1 MAHQMLIVFAVLAIT
16 VGLFAWGRPRADVV
30 ALLVVAAL
38 MASGVLTPTE
48 ALSGFGSPVVFLL
61 AAIFVVSAGLVNTGV
76 AQRLGE
82 LVVRVGG
89 GNETRLVVLI
99 MLVAGVVGSVLNSA
113 AIAAMLIPVV
123 LTIANKTG
131 FNRKRM
137 LMPLC
142 VAVMISGMMTLI
154 ASSPNIIV
162 QNALRERGVDP
173 PLGFFSFT
181 PFGVVALAIS
191 IVFMLL
197 VGRNLLSRKRSE
209 KTGTESP
216 NVVDVIGSYGL
227 DERWHRLRVLA
238 DSPLIGQSVA
248 AVRQPLRERYG
259 LRFLGFE
266 KRSHGKT
273 EVLPILPDSVF
284 EADDEIFTL
293 VDEQQVA
300 EIAADLRCTVLGIRE
315 ESERREVLHDIG
327 VAEVMPAPESG
338 STGRTLGDLDLP
350 SNYDLAV
357 LAIRHRGHPI
367 TENLASQTLD
377 FGDIVLVAGNWE
389 NINRLSDDRQNF
401 VLLTLPTE
409 YHERLPARG
418 RAPIA
423 VGILVAMVA
432 VMAFEVL
439 PNVNA
444 ALIAALAMVAAGCV
458 RLDRVYHVISWH
470 TLVLLA
476 GMLPLAT
483 ALTKTGAT
491 TLMANGLVQTLGS
504 LGPILMLAA
513 LFLIT
518 ALVCSFLSNA
528 AAAVL
533 IGPVAIEAAQALHIF
548 APGIRN
554 DSSDCLFRSFRD
566 ARIVSDER
574 VGHGARGLPLRGL
587 CQSRA
592 AHAVS
597 DDADHR
603 RTGQGDLSTW
613 VLPPR
618 TVLAGLSWSRPVG
631 WCMSLQLRNCL
642 CDKVICTRERQGGPP
657 QSSPAIAASAA
668 AWSSSGVSASN
679 CNG

>member
-76 AQRLGE
+76 TQRLGE

-162 QNALRERGVDP
+162 QNALRERGVNP

-216 NVVDVIGSYGL
+216 NVVDVIISYGL

-248 AVRQPLRERYG
+248 TVRQPLRERYG

-266 KRSHGKT
+266 KRSHGKRKSCRFCPT
-273 EVLPILPDSVF
+273 RC
-284 EADDEIFTL
+284 
-293 VDEQQVA
+293 
-300 EIAADLRCTVLGIRE
+300 LRPTMKSSR
-315 ESERREVLHDIG
+315 SSMR
-327 VAEVMPAPESG
+327 
-338 STGRTLGDLDLP
+338 
-350 SNYDLAV
+350 
-357 LAIRHRGHPI
+357 
-367 TENLASQTLD
+367 
-377 FGDIVLVAGNWE
+377 
-389 NINRLSDDRQNF
+389 NRL
-401 VLLTLPTE
+401 P
-409 YHERLPARG
+409 
-418 RAPIA
+418 
-423 VGILVAMVA
+423 
-432 VMAFEVL
+432 
-439 PNVNA
+439 
-444 ALIAALAMVAAGCV
+444 
-458 RLDRVYHVISWH
+458 
-470 TLVLLA
+470 
-476 GMLPLAT
+476 
-483 ALTKTGAT
+483 K
-491 TLMANGLVQTLGS
+491 
-504 LGPILMLAA
+504 
-513 LFLIT
+513 
-518 ALVCSFLSNA
+518 
-528 AAAVL
+528 
-533 IGPVAIEAAQALHIF
+533 
-548 APGIRN
+548 
-554 DSSDCLFRSFRD
+554 
-566 ARIVSDER
+566 
-574 VGHGARGLPLRGL
+574 
-587 CQSRA
+587 
-592 AHAVS
+592 
-597 DDADHR
+597 
-603 RTGQGDLSTW
+603 
-613 VLPPR
+613 
-618 TVLAGLSWSRPVG
+618 
-631 WCMSLQLRNCL
+631 
-642 CDKVICTRERQGGPP
+642 
-657 QSSPAIAASAA
+657 
-668 AWSSSGVSASN
+668 
-679 CNG
+679 